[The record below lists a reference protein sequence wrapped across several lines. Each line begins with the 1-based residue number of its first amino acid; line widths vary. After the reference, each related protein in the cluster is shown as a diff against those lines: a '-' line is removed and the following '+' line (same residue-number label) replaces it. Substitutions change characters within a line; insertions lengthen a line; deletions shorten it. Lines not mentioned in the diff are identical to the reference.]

1 MIHKQSRSPYPTGA
15 MAGLTL
21 VEVVIA
27 LGISAL
33 AVAGIVG
40 GYLFSIASAQKSALS
55 LAAGAKAIERVEE
68 TRSAIWSISSFPP
81 VDQLVAT
88 NFPDEVVILDQN
100 AAGNGITYGTN
111 FTQISQISVDP
122 PLRRIH
128 VDCVWNFKGIQLLTN
143 SMETC
148 RAPDR

>member
-1 MIHKQSRSPYPTGA
+1 
-15 MAGLTL
+15 
-21 VEVVIA
+21 VEVVVA

-111 FTQISQISVDP
+111 LTQISQISVDP

>member
-1 MIHKQSRSPYPTGA
+1 MGA

-21 VEVVIA
+21 VEVVVA
-27 LGISAL
+27 LAISAL
-33 AVAGIVG
+33 AVTGIVG

-68 TRSAIWSISSFPP
+68 TRSAIWSISSSPP
-81 VDQLVAT
+81 VDQLAGT

-111 FTQISQISVDP
+111 ITQISQISVDP

>member
-1 MIHKQSRSPYPTGA
+1 

-81 VDQLVAT
+81 IDQLVAT

-111 FTQISQISVDP
+111 LTQISQISVDP

>member
-1 MIHKQSRSPYPTGA
+1 

-111 FTQISQISVDP
+111 LTQISQISVDP

>member
-1 MIHKQSRSPYPTGA
+1 MIHKQSRSTFPTGA

-21 VEVVIA
+21 VEVVVA

-111 FTQISQISVDP
+111 LTQISQISVDP